1 MRATQLARAAA
12 EAEGLRLKLLARRQ
26 VFRLVYGVI
35 ALVFLVAVLT
45 VLHVLAYTAL
55 RTRFDELYALLIVL
69 AGDFVL
75 LLVFALLAA
84 VSSPGTME
92 REALELRQTAVSQLG
107 ASVTSLMV
115 LRPLLSMLPGRHLY
129 SLVLA
134 GLTARNLSRR

>member
-1 MRATQLARAAA
+1 MRATELARAAA

-26 VFRLVYGVI
+26 VSRIVYGAI
-35 ALVFLVAVLT
+35 ALVFLVAVLA
-45 VLHVLAYTAL
+45 VLHVLAYIGL

-69 AGDFVL
+69 GGDVVL

-84 VSSPGTME
+84 FSSPGALE
-92 REALELRQTAVSQLG
+92 REALELRQAAVSQLG

-115 LRPLLSMLPGRHLY
+115 LRPLLGLLPRRGLY

-134 GLTARNLSRR
+134 GLTARHLSRR